1 MLRSR
6 LVSILAGVAIAALA
20 GATAQAQIK
29 DRNIRVS
36 NGINEDHPVGNGVA
50 KMKACMAEKSG
61 GKLKIQAFW
70 GGALGGDLQATQA
83 LRAGTQEMVITSSS
97 PLVGIMPELGVF
109 DLPFLFT
116 NEKEADAVLDGSF
129 GKYISDKLPNFG
141 VVNLSY
147 WENGFRNLTNSK
159 RAVSKAEEL
168 TGLKVRV
175 MQNNIFL
182 DSFKSMGTNAT
193 PMAFGEVFAALET
206 HAIDGQE
213 NPLVTI
219 DTSKMYEV
227 QKYLTMTRHAY
238 TPFLVL
244 YSKKLWDQLSPEEQT
259 ILTDCSIVG
268 RDEERRVSRELNDK
282 SLAKLKK
289 EGMQVSEVSPEE
301 LAKMREATAAV
312 YQRHE
317 ATIGKDTIERLK
329 AELTKI
335 RGSN

>member
-1 MLRSR
+1 MTRTAR
-6 LVSILAGVAIAALA
+6 LLTLVAGVALAAFA
-20 GATAQAQIK
+20 GSAQAQIK
-29 DRNIRVS
+29 ERNIRVS

-50 KMKACMAEKSG
+50 KMKACMADKSG
-61 GKLKIQAFW
+61 GKLKLQAFW

-116 NEKEADAVLDGSF
+116 DEKEADAILDGAF
-129 GKYISDKLPNFG
+129 GKYISDKLPGFG
-141 VVNLSY
+141 VVNLAY

-159 RAVSKAEEL
+159 RAVTKAEEM

-182 DSFKSMGTNAT
+182 DSFKTMGANAT

-219 DTSKMYEV
+219 DTSKLYEV
-227 QKYLTMTRHAY
+227 QKYLTLTRHAY

-244 YSKKLWDQLSPEEQT
+244 YSKKLWDQLSAEEQKV
-259 ILTDCSIVG
+259 LSDCAVVG
-268 RDEERRVSRELNDK
+268 RDEERKVSRELNDK
-282 SLAKLKK
+282 SLANLKAK
-289 EGMQVSEVSPEE
+289 GMQVSEVSADE
-301 LAKMREATAAV
+301 LGKMRESTQAV
-312 YQRHE
+312 YQRHQ
-317 ATIGKDTIERLK
+317 ASIGKDTVERIQADLAK
-329 AELTKI
+329 L
-335 RGSN
+335 RGK